1 MSEITETVTETVP
14 ETMEETNIKCPRLIL
29 SELWTKLHEKQWI
42 FSAAGGLTIKS
53 GEDIYMT
60 PKNNSPSDL
69 KPEDIYVF
77 DNEDVNDISEAPE
90 HLEISPSAE
99 IFMEILKLKTPGV
112 VLHSVNN
119 KALVL
124 THLVRGNEY
133 RIKNHP
139 MVKAIK
145 VQPAKEASESDE
157 NNKVED
163 PMLKVP
169 ILYDPKKLSEKLEAH
184 PHTPAVLIKGQ
195 GLFVWAKDFDECILR
210 TEALHQMFEYSIEMK
225 KLGLNDQTQ
234 NAPNKSQIKKPAEN
248 GPKKPNSITPAQ
260 ASAIAKNK
268 PEVRKNIAQ
277 RPAAANGVKTGRV
290 KKNFMKNKNNTNNRG
305 QGGNTQEFRNVAQNG
320 ANNKGNSGG
329 GGQNWNQNRGGQKK
343 QKQNMNVLMNY

>member
-1 MSEITETVTETVP
+1 MGRQTQNKFLDFFKNSKMSEIT
-14 ETMEETNIKCPRLIL
+14 ETMEETNIKCPRIIL

-112 VLHSVNN
+112 ILHSVNN

-145 VQPAKEASESDE
+145 VQPVKEASESDE
-157 NNKVED
+157 SNKVED

-210 TEALHQMFEYSIEMK
+210 TEALHQMFEFSIEMK
-225 KLGLNDQTQ
+225 KLGLTEQTQ
-234 NAPNKSQIKKPAEN
+234 NAQNKSQIKKPAEN
-248 GPKKPNSITPAQ
+248 GPKKTNSITPAQ

-277 RPAAANGVKTGRV
+277 RPAA
-290 KKNFMKNKNNTNNRG
+290 
-305 QGGNTQEFRNVAQNG
+305 AQNG

-343 QKQNMNVLMNY
+343 QKQNMNV

>member
-1 MSEITETVTETVP
+1 MGERPRQTQNKFLNLFKNSKMSEITETVPETVP

-145 VQPAKEASESDE
+145 VQPVKEASESDE

-184 PHTPAVLIKGQ
+184 PHTPAVLIKGH

-210 TEALHQMFEYSIEMK
+210 TEALHQMFEFSIEMK

-234 NAPNKSQIKKPAEN
+234 N
-248 GPKKPNSITPAQ
+248 
-260 ASAIAKNK
+260 AKNK

-290 KKNFMKNKNNTNNRG
+290 KKNFMKNKNNTNNHG
-305 QGGNTQEFRNVAQNG
+305 QGGNTRNVAQNG

-343 QKQNMNVLMNY
+343 Q

>member
-1 MSEITETVTETVP
+1 MGERPRQTQNKFLNFFQTSKMSEITETLTETVP

-112 VLHSVNN
+112 ILHSVDN

-184 PHTPAVLIKGQ
+184 PHTPAVLIKGH

-210 TEALHQMFEYSIEMK
+210 TEALHQMFEFSIEMK

-234 NAPNKSQIKKPAEN
+234 NAPNKFQIKK
-248 GPKKPNSITPAQ
+248 PAQ
-260 ASAIAKNK
+260 ASAISKNK

-290 KKNFMKNKNNTNNRG
+290 KKNFMKNKNNTNNHG
-305 QGGNTQEFRNVAQNG
+305 QGGNTRNVAQNG

-343 QKQNMNVLMNY
+343 Q

>member
-1 MSEITETVTETVP
+1 MGQSTWGNSKMSEITET
-14 ETMEETNIKCPRLIL
+14 MEETDIKCPRIIL

-112 VLHSVNN
+112 ILHSVNN

-124 THLVRGNEY
+124 THLVRGYEY

-145 VQPAKEASESDE
+145 VQPVKEASESDE

-210 TEALHQMFEYSIEMK
+210 TEALHQMFEFSIEMK
-225 KLGLNDQTQ
+225 KLGLTEQTQ
-234 NAPNKSQIKKPAEN
+234 NAQNKSQIKKPAEN
-248 GPKKPNSITPAQ
+248 GPKKPTRSPQPKLPLLPKTN
-260 ASAIAKNK
+260 
-268 PEVRKNIAQ
+268 RKLEKILRNDR
-277 RPAAANGVKTGRV
+277 RPHKMV
-290 KKNFMKNKNNTNNRG
+290 
-305 QGGNTQEFRNVAQNG
+305 
-320 ANNKGNSGG
+320 S
-329 GGQNWNQNRGGQKK
+329 K
-343 QKQNMNVLMNY
+343 QDGLRKIS

>member
-1 MSEITETVTETVP
+1 
-14 ETMEETNIKCPRLIL
+14 
-29 SELWTKLHEKQWI
+29 
-42 FSAAGGLTIKS
+42 
-53 GEDIYMT
+53 MT

-112 VLHSVNN
+112 ILHSVNN

-210 TEALHQMFEYSIEMK
+210 TEALHQMFEFSIEMK
-225 KLGLNDQTQ
+225 KLGLTEQTQ
-234 NAPNKSQIKKPAEN
+234 NAQNKSQIKKPAEN
-248 GPKKPNSITPAQ
+248 GPKKTNSITPAQ
-260 ASAIAKNK
+260 ASAIAKTNLKSKNPQKMALKK
-268 PEVRKNIAQ
+268 PTRSPQPKLPLLPKTNRKLEKILRNDR
-277 RPAAANGVKTGRV
+277 RPQMV
-290 KKNFMKNKNNTNNRG
+290 
-305 QGGNTQEFRNVAQNG
+305 
-320 ANNKGNSGG
+320 S
-329 GGQNWNQNRGGQKK
+329 K
-343 QKQNMNVLMNY
+343 QDGSRKIS

>member
-1 MSEITETVTETVP
+1 
-14 ETMEETNIKCPRLIL
+14 
-29 SELWTKLHEKQWI
+29 
-42 FSAAGGLTIKS
+42 
-53 GEDIYMT
+53 MT

-112 VLHSVNN
+112 ILHSVNN

-145 VQPAKEASESDE
+145 VQPVKEASESDE
-157 NNKVED
+157 NNKV
-163 PMLKVP
+163 
-169 ILYDPKKLSEKLEAH
+169 YDPKKLSEKLEAH

-210 TEALHQMFEYSIEMK
+210 TEALHQMFEFSIEMK
-225 KLGLNDQTQ
+225 KLGLTEQTQ
-234 NAPNKSQIKKPAEN
+234 NAQ
-248 GPKKPNSITPAQ
+248 
-260 ASAIAKNK
+260 
-268 PEVRKNIAQ
+268 
-277 RPAAANGVKTGRV
+277 
-290 KKNFMKNKNNTNNRG
+290 
-305 QGGNTQEFRNVAQNG
+305 
-320 ANNKGNSGG
+320 
-329 GGQNWNQNRGGQKK
+329 
-343 QKQNMNVLMNY
+343 

>member
-1 MSEITETVTETVP
+1 M
-14 ETMEETNIKCPRLIL
+14 
-29 SELWTKLHEKQWI
+29 
-42 FSAAGGLTIKS
+42 G
-53 GEDIYMT
+53 
-60 PKNNSPSDL
+60 
-69 KPEDIYVF
+69 
-77 DNEDVNDISEAPE
+77 
-90 HLEISPSAE
+90 
-99 IFMEILKLKTPGV
+99 
-112 VLHSVNN
+112 
-119 KALVL
+119 VL

-145 VQPAKEASESDE
+145 VQPVKEASESDE
-157 NNKVED
+157 SNKVVD

-210 TEALHQMFEYSIEMK
+210 TEALHQMFEFSIEMK
-225 KLGLNDQTQ
+225 KLGLTEQTQ
-234 NAPNKSQIKKPAEN
+234 NAQNKSQIKKPAEN
-248 GPKKPNSITPAQ
+248 GPKKTNSITPAQ

-268 PEVRKNIAQ
+268 PEVRKN
-277 RPAAANGVKTGRV
+277 
-290 KKNFMKNKNNTNNRG
+290 FMKNKQNNRG
-305 QGGNTQEFRNVAQNG
+305 PGGNTQEFRNVAQNG

>member
-1 MSEITETVTETVP
+1 MGERPRQTQNKFLNLFKNSKMSEITETVPETVP

-112 VLHSVNN
+112 ILHSVDN

-124 THLVRGNEY
+124 TYLVRGNEY

-184 PHTPAVLIKGQ
+184 PHTPAVLIKGH

-210 TEALHQMFEYSIEMK
+210 TEALHQMFEFSIEMK

-234 NAPNKSQIKKPAEN
+234 N
-248 GPKKPNSITPAQ
+248 
-260 ASAIAKNK
+260 AKNK

-290 KKNFMKNKNNTNNRG
+290 KKNFMKNKNNTNNHG
-305 QGGNTQEFRNVAQNG
+305 QGGNTRNVAQNG

-343 QKQNMNVLMNY
+343 Q

>member
-1 MSEITETVTETVP
+1 MGRQTQNKFLNFFKNSKMSEIT
-14 ETMEETNIKCPRLIL
+14 ETMEETNIKCPRIIL

-99 IFMEILKLKTPGV
+99 IFMEILKLKTPGAI
-112 VLHSVNN
+112 LHSVNN

-145 VQPAKEASESDE
+145 VQPVKEATESDE

-210 TEALHQMFEYSIEMK
+210 TEALHQMFEFSIEMK
-225 KLGLNDQTQ
+225 KLGLTEQTQ
-234 NAPNKSQIKKPAEN
+234 NAQNKS
-248 GPKKPNSITPAQ
+248 
-260 ASAIAKNK
+260 
-268 PEVRKNIAQ
+268 EVRKNIAQ
-277 RPAAANGVKTGRV
+277 RPAASQNGVKTGRV
-290 KKNFMKNKNNTNNRG
+290 KKNFMKNKQNNRG
-305 QGGNTQEFRNVAQNG
+305 PGGNTQEFRNVAQNG

>member
-1 MSEITETVTETVP
+1 MGRQTQNNFLNFFEHSKMSEITETITETVP

-42 FSAAGGLTIKS
+42 FSAAGGITIKS

-90 HLEISPSAE
+90 HLEISPAAE
-99 IFMEILKLKTPGV
+99 IFMEIYKLKTPGV
-112 VLHSVNN
+112 ILHSVNN
-119 KALVL
+119 KALIL

-169 ILYDPKKLSEKLEAH
+169 ILYDPK
-184 PHTPAVLIKGQ
+184 I
-195 GLFVWAKDFDECILR
+195 
-210 TEALHQMFEYSIEMK
+210 
-225 KLGLNDQTQ
+225 
-234 NAPNKSQIKKPAEN
+234 
-248 GPKKPNSITPAQ
+248 
-260 ASAIAKNK
+260 
-268 PEVRKNIAQ
+268 VRKIGGPSSHPSSIDQ
-277 RPAAANGVKTGRV
+277 RPRT
-290 KKNFMKNKNNTNNRG
+290 
-305 QGGNTQEFRNVAQNG
+305 FRLG
-320 ANNKGNSGG
+320 KGF
-329 GGQNWNQNRGGQKK
+329 
-343 QKQNMNVLMNY
+343 

>member
-1 MSEITETVTETVP
+1 MSEIT
-14 ETMEETNIKCPRLIL
+14 ETMEETNIKCPRIIL

-112 VLHSVNN
+112 ILHSVNN

-145 VQPAKEASESDE
+145 VQPVKEASESDE

-210 TEALHQMFEYSIEMK
+210 TEALHQMFEFSIEMK
-225 KLGLNDQTQ
+225 KLGLTEQTQ

-248 GPKKPNSITPAQ
+248 GPKKTNSITPAQ

-277 RPAAANGVKTGRV
+277 RPAASQNGVKTGRV
-290 KKNFMKNKNNTNNRG
+290 KKNFMKNKQNNRG
-305 QGGNTQEFRNVAQNG
+305 PGGNTQEFRNVAQNG

>member
-1 MSEITETVTETVP
+1 
-14 ETMEETNIKCPRLIL
+14 
-29 SELWTKLHEKQWI
+29 
-42 FSAAGGLTIKS
+42 
-53 GEDIYMT
+53 MT
-60 PKNNSPSDL
+60 PKNNSPSNL

-112 VLHSVNN
+112 ILHSVNN

-124 THLVRGNEY
+124 THLIRGNEY

-145 VQPAKEASESDE
+145 VQPVKEASESDE

-184 PHTPAVLIKGQ
+184 PHTPA
-195 GLFVWAKDFDECILR
+195 
-210 TEALHQMFEYSIEMK
+210 
-225 KLGLNDQTQ
+225 
-234 NAPNKSQIKKPAEN
+234 
-248 GPKKPNSITPAQ
+248 Q

-277 RPAAANGVKTGRV
+277 RPAAANGVKTR
-290 KKNFMKNKNNTNNRG
+290 
-305 QGGNTQEFRNVAQNG
+305 
-320 ANNKGNSGG
+320 
-329 GGQNWNQNRGGQKK
+329 
-343 QKQNMNVLMNY
+343 